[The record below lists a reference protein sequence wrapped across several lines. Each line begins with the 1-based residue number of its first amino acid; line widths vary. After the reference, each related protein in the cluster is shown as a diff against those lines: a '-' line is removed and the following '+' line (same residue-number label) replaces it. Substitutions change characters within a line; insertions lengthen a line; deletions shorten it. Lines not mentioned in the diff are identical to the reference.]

1 MHTYQTVDVD
11 CTPQVYDYYA
21 GGADTESTVRDNR
34 AVYGRYRLLP
44 RYMVDV
50 SHCDL
55 SYTLLGKHEVDA
67 PHKNSACTMS
77 AYPTRHQRAR
87 RACCTPMVLSCY
99 RAQAEHAHHC
109 GTHVTAENGA

>member
-1 MHTYQTVDVD
+1 MTVRLYTKISIHLFRNVLT
-11 CTPQVYDYYA
+11 CRACMQVYDYYA

-55 SYTLLGKHEVDA
+55 TYRLLGKSPVARLHLQSKVFA
-67 PHKNSACTMS
+67 GWTVYMLLQLTIFWCYK
-77 AYPTRHQRAR
+77 PTLALKVMQS
-87 RACCTPMVLSCY
+87 L
-99 RAQAEHAHHC
+99 
-109 GTHVTAENGA
+109 

>member
-1 MHTYQTVDVD
+1 MLAPCRHGPAVDPD
-11 CTPQVYDYYA
+11 CLQVFDYYA

-55 SYTLLGKHEVDA
+55 TYTLLGKHPEQLTTFINCWLA
-67 PHKNSACTMS
+67 
-77 AYPTRHQRAR
+77 
-87 RACCTPMVLSCY
+87 L
-99 RAQAEHAHHC
+99 
-109 GTHVTAENGA
+109 

>member
-1 MHTYQTVDVD
+1 MDFREFSALYVVMGPCRHSPAVDPF
-11 CTPQVYDYYA
+11 CLQVFDYYA

-55 SYTLLGKHEVDA
+55 SYTLLGKSPEQLATLVDYWPA
-67 PHKNSACTMS
+67 LCT
-77 AYPTRHQRAR
+77 Q
-87 RACCTPMVLSCY
+87 
-99 RAQAEHAHHC
+99 
-109 GTHVTAENGA
+109 